1 VGAWEGLGEM
11 YVSKSDAVKEG
22 DEVGNCVSAL
32 NKPRRLI
39 SGRILDGEAVEVFK
53 CLGEG
58 RSSWRE
64 RRSTRV
70 GLLGRLLLR
79 GPNCGIL
86 CPFDVLFFVAV

>member
-1 VGAWEGLGEM
+1 MGVWEGLGEM

-53 CLGEG
+53 RLGEG

-70 GLLGRLLLR
+70 GLLRRLILR
-79 GPNCGIL
+79 GPNCGSL
-86 CPFDVLFFVAV
+86 CSPDFGFVIAV